1 MIELRTNS
9 PETSL
14 IKGVMDGKTTFE
26 IHGNGQMDTKVQF
39 EIEFS
44 YLDHYNLNDE
54 YLSFKINGKHF
65 SSIVKYKK
73 TFSYK

>member
-1 MIELRTNS
+1 
-9 PETSL
+9 
-14 IKGVMDGKTTFE
+14 MDGKTTFE

-65 SSIVKYKK
+65 SSIVKHKENILLQIKRKRKK
-73 TFSYK
+73 TEKASFR

>member
-1 MIELRTNS
+1 
-9 PETSL
+9 
-14 IKGVMDGKTTFE
+14 MDGKTIFE

-65 SSIVKYKK
+65 SFIVKCKENILLQIKRKRKK
-73 TFSYK
+73 TEKAFFR

>member
-1 MIELRTNS
+1 MIELRTDS

-39 EIEFS
+39 EI
-44 YLDHYNLNDE
+44 
-54 YLSFKINGKHF
+54 
-65 SSIVKYKK
+65 
-73 TFSYK
+73 